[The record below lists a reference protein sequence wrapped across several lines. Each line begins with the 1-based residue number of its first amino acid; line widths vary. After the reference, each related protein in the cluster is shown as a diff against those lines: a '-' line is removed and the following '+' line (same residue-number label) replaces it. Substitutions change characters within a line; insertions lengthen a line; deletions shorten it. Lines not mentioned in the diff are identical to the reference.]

1 MIQKFETSLSKIRK
15 HSAVDNRRTGTY
27 NDSHITRKELQAMR
41 NTFFRRK
48 NDAAAATCAAGF
60 ACSDANTNN
69 SALLLTID
77 TVAAVSILAIL
88 SILGI
93 TPPTGRTK
101 PAFAG

>member
-1 MIQKFETSLSKIRK
+1 
-15 HSAVDNRRTGTY
+15 
-27 NDSHITRKELQAMR
+27 MR

-48 NDAAAATCAAGF
+48 NDAAATTCAAGF

-93 TPPTGRTK
+93 TPPTGRPK
-101 PAFAG
+101 PVFAG

>member
-1 MIQKFETSLSKIRK
+1 
-15 HSAVDNRRTGTY
+15 
-27 NDSHITRKELQAMR
+27 MR

-48 NDAAAATCAAGF
+48 NDAAATTCAAGF

-93 TPPTGRTK
+93 TPPTGRAK
-101 PAFAG
+101 PVFAG

>member
-1 MIQKFETSLSKIRK
+1 
-15 HSAVDNRRTGTY
+15 
-27 NDSHITRKELQAMR
+27 MR

-48 NDAAAATCAAGF
+48 NDAAATTCAAGF

-77 TVAAVSILAIL
+77 TVAAVSIFSIL

-93 TPPTGRTK
+93 TPPTGRAK
-101 PAFAG
+101 PVFAG

>member
-1 MIQKFETSLSKIRK
+1 
-15 HSAVDNRRTGTY
+15 
-27 NDSHITRKELQAMR
+27 MR

-48 NDAAAATCAAGF
+48 NDAAATTCAAGF

-77 TVAAVSILAIL
+77 AVAAVSIFAIL

-93 TPPTGRTK
+93 APPAERTK
-101 PAFAG
+101 PVFVG